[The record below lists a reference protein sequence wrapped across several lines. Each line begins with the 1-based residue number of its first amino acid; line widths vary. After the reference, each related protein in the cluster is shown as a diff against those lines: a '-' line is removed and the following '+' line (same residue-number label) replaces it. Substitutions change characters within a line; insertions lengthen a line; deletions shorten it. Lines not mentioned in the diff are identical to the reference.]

1 MAVPTDAPF
10 SLWGL
15 SSRPVFPR
23 LVSFALAAALLG
35 GVTACAPK
43 PPQPDRL
50 VLKPVA
56 FRDLPGWS
64 ADDQA
69 AALPALLRTCARFAR
84 QPDTTRLPPTPGDAA
99 AGDSP
104 GVGGTLADW
113 RTACAAAAQ
122 VPANDLAAARA
133 FFETQFRPFHAANNR
148 DTNGL
153 FTGYYEAELRGSRER
168 SETYSVPIY
177 RTPPDLVS
185 VDLSDFSSEF
195 AGRTIAGKVVQG
207 KLKPYDDRATI
218 EKGSLSNRE
227 LELIW
232 VDDAVDAFFLQV
244 QGSGRVVMDDGSV
257 ARVGYANKNGHIYT
271 AIGRELVKRGAMTPD
286 QVSMQSLRAWL
297 KANPTEAES
306 LMNSNRSYVFFRELA
321 GAKPDEGPLGA
332 QSVPLTPE
340 RSLAVDRKFVP
351 LGVPVWL
358 DAGDPDNKNAPR
370 LRRLLV
376 AQDTGGAI
384 RGPVRGDVF
393 WGWGEPAA
401 QRAGAM
407 RDRGEYY
414 ILLPLPAA
422 ERVLNQPSS

>member
-1 MAVPTDAPF
+1 MAVPTVLLGF
-10 SLWGL
+10 
-15 SSRPVFPR
+15 SRPVSSR
-23 LVSFALAAALLG
+23 LVSFVLAVALLG

-50 VLKPVA
+50 TLKPVA

-64 ADDQA
+64 ADDQS

-84 QPDTTRLPPTPGDAA
+84 QPDTTRLPPTPGASPGDAA

-104 GVGGTLADW
+104 GIGGSLADW

-122 VPANDLAAARA
+122 VPVNDPAAARA
-133 FFETQFRPFHAANNR
+133 FFEAQFRPFHAANNR
-148 DTNGL
+148 EPAGL

-195 AGRTIAGKVVQG
+195 AGRTIAGKVVSG

-244 QGSGRVVMDDGSV
+244 QGSGRVTMDDGSV

-271 AIGRELVKRGAMTPD
+271 AIGRELVKRGVMTPD

-297 KANPTEAES
+297 KANPTDAES
-306 LMNSNRSYVFFRELA
+306 LMNSNRSYVFFREIP
-321 GAKPDEGPLGA
+321 AKPDEGPLGA

-358 DAGDPDNKNAPR
+358 DAGDPDNKSAPR

>member
-1 MAVPTDAPF
+1 MAVPVVSRLSVIRPASTRFFPF
-10 SLWGL
+10 
-15 SSRPVFPR
+15 V
-23 LVSFALAAALLG
+23 VIAALLG
-35 GVTACAPK
+35 SVMACAPK
-43 PPQPDRL
+43 PPAPDRL

-64 ADDQA
+64 ADDHA

-84 QPDTTRLPPTPGDAA
+84 QPDTTRLPPTPGAPGDAT
-99 AGDSP
+99 AGDVP

-113 RTACAAAAQ
+113 RAACAAAAQ
-122 VPANDLAAARA
+122 VPANDTAAARA
-133 FFETQFRPFHAANNR
+133 FFEAQFRPFHAANNR
-148 DTNGL
+148 EPVGL
-153 FTGYYEAELRGSRER
+153 FTGYYEAELRGSRQR

-177 RTPPDLVS
+177 RTPADLVS

-218 EKGSLSNRE
+218 EKGSLANQE

-232 VDDAVDAFFLQV
+232 VDDPIDAFFLQV
-244 QGSGRVVMDDGSV
+244 QGSGRVAMDDGSI

-271 AIGRELVKRGAMTPD
+271 AIGRELVKRGVMTPD

-297 KANPTEAES
+297 KANPAEAEA
-306 LMNSNRSYVFFRELA
+306 LMNTNRSYVFFREIP

-358 DAGDPDNKNAPR
+358 DAGNPDDKNAPR
-370 LRRLLV
+370 LRRLLI

-393 WGWGEPAA
+393 WGWGEAA
-401 QRAGAM
+401 ADKAGAM